1 MENLCWRSSS
11 DQSLSCFW
19 RLFIENINTTLSA
32 SAKIVKRI
40 FHIIENKGKG
50 ISTSTIKQDAS
61 IYVQCHTQKSLKET
75 KTIQRA
81 QNLRA
86 YAASLCHTRHKHLQ
100 SFSSDTPAKETTTT
114 KKKRR

>member
-40 FHIIENKGKG
+40 FHIIENKGKTKG

-61 IYVQCHTQKSLKET
+61 IYVHSV
-75 KTIQRA
+75 I
-81 QNLRA
+81 
-86 YAASLCHTRHKHLQ
+86 HK
-100 SFSSDTPAKETTTT
+100 
-114 KKKRR
+114 RV